1 MVTYTLKNI
10 DILENVQRKFT
21 KRLPGMFNLTYHQR
35 LVALNLESLELRRVR
50 SDLILTYKIVF
61 GLIGLNTDVF
71 FSLNVSRNSMNL
83 RGHDYQQLLTHS
95 TSKKPIVR
103 NMFAHRIVATWN
115 CLPND
120 LVKFSSLKAFRCSL
134 TNDVLV
140 PFCNVY
146 FR

>member
-1 MVTYTLKNI
+1 MVNDFKKII

-21 KRLPGMFNLTYHQR
+21 TRLPGMFNLTYHQR

-50 SDLILTYKIVF
+50 SDLILTYKILF

-83 RGHDYQQLLTHS
+83 RGHDYQLLTHYIL
-95 TSKKPIVR
+95 KKPNVR

-120 LVKFSSLKAFRCSL
+120 LVNFSSLKVFRRSL